1 MEIWSRKLRP
11 VTSRYLHAFSA
22 FVFFSVANL
31 LAAQTPGFYLQGG
44 DRVVFYGDS
53 ITEQNLYNQFVELY
67 TVTRFPTM
75 RVRFFGAGIG
85 GDKVSGGWGGTI
97 DERLRRDVFAY
108 RPTVVTV
115 MLGMND
121 GQYTKTTDEIQS
133 SYTMGY
139 AHLLDSIAANAP
151 SARVTML
158 GPSPFDD
165 VTRPEWLA
173 GGYNSV
179 MLHFADL
186 DREIARKRGDLFVN
200 FNPPVVALLE
210 KAQRLD
216 PLVAETLLPDRVHP
230 ELAVHWVMAE
240 TLLKGWNA
248 PSVVSSV
255 AIDGASG
262 RVLDSQNAIVS
273 DVKRQAGNL
282 SWTATEGALPLPL
295 DADNANYALLLK
307 LTDIQQQ
314 LNRESLKITG
324 LSAGQYELKIDSDSV
339 GTFSAE
345 QLAASVNLADLK
357 TPMRSQA
364 QTVGWSIRDRVDA
377 HRIDTRMMIAKADV
391 GAGGGKDVLEK
402 YDDSLEDKIYEM
414 AAPKPHAF
422 SLTRVSP
429 VP

>member
-1 MEIWSRKLRP
+1 MEIWNREMRAG
-11 VTSRYLHAFSA
+11 TSKHVRAFSL
-22 FVFFSVANL
+22 FVFFFVATFLSAENP
-31 LAAQTPGFYLQGG
+31 AFYLQPG

-67 TVTRFPTM
+67 TVTRFPAM

-97 DERLRRDVFAY
+97 DERLQRDVFAY

-121 GQYTKTTDEIQS
+121 GQYTQTTHEIRT
-133 SYTMGY
+133 SYTAGY

-151 SARVTML
+151 TARVTML

-165 VTRPEWLA
+165 VTRPKWFP

-179 MLHFADL
+179 MIRFADL
-186 DREIARKRGDLFVN
+186 DREIARKRGATFVN

-216 PLVAETLLPDRVHP
+216 LLVAQMLLPDRVHP
-230 ELAVHWVMAE
+230 ELGVHWVMAE
-240 TLLKGWNA
+240 ALLKAWNA
-248 PSVVSSV
+248 PSLVSSV

-262 RVLDSQNAIVS
+262 RVLDSRNSIVS
-273 DVKRQAGNL
+273 NMKQQAGNL

-314 LNRESLKITG
+314 LNR
-324 LSAGQYELKIDSDSV
+324 
-339 GTFSAE
+339 
-345 QLAASVNLADLK
+345 NC
-357 TPMRSQA
+357 
-364 QTVGWSIRDRVDA
+364 
-377 HRIDTRMMIAKADV
+377 
-391 GAGGGKDVLEK
+391 
-402 YDDSLEDKIYEM
+402 
-414 AAPKPHAF
+414 
-422 SLTRVSP
+422 
-429 VP
+429 